1 MRHEPKVVFAQEDAL
16 AIVTRQSP
24 PLNLPQPGVGVRC
37 VRGPVTAG

>member
-24 PLNLPQPGVGVRC
+24 PLNLPQPGVAYAAF
-37 VRGPVTAG
+37 AGR